1 MSGWEIF
8 QYSVDG
14 TGQGSTWSPSYGFYA
29 YMMVPDQAT
38 VDKANSLINT
48 VLNDGRLV
56 QENIGY

>member
-1 MSGWEIF
+1 
-8 QYSVDG
+8 
-14 TGQGSTWSPSYGFYA
+14 
-29 YMMVPDQAT
+29 MMVPDQAT